1 MTMHLEG
8 PWMTTTKYS
17 KRAHKKWAS
26 SDAKQKAAR
35 EAQEWQELQ
44 QSWNKLAPR
53 FSNRQKTAQ
62 EMPRGAFKPL
72 TLSPAY
78 PPGRE
83 PQNIPSRDSGQGVAA
98 LPPQKVYTGDKIKG
112 IGTLHKSNA
121 VPIFSD
127 EEAVAI
133 AHMRR

>member
-1 MTMHLEG
+1 MSFHLEG
-8 PWMTTTKYS
+8 PWLTTTGKLKS
-17 KRAHKKWAS
+17 KRRKFAS
-26 SDAKQKAAR
+26 ADAAR
-35 EAQEWQELQ
+35 KSRELAQEWEQRNRE
-44 QSWNKLAPR
+44 WAKLAPK
-53 FSNRQKTAQ
+53 FSTGQIQETAKP
-62 EMPRGAFKPL
+62 PR
-72 TLSPAY
+72 LSPAY

-83 PQNIPSRDSGQGVAA
+83 PQRHIPSLDTGLGVAS
-98 LPPQKVYTGDKIKG
+98 LPAQKVYTGTKVKG